1 MSRIYFK
8 VRLRKSEI
16 NVSLVPSKSKNNN
29 IIKKKC
35 VK

>member
-1 MSRIYFK
+1 MSTKYFK

-16 NVSLVPSKSKNNN
+16 NVLLVPSKSKNN